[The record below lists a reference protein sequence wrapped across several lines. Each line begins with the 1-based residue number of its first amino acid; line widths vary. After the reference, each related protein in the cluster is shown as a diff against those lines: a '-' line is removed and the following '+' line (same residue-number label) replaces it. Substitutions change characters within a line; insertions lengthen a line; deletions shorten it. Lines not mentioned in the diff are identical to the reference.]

1 MFELVK
7 RGREDPNLEQAMT
20 HEGEDYLNGKK
31 DEVNRVD
38 MLLRLPGIGL
48 HNVYGILRRIHKV
61 NDLCGWSREVM
72 EEVMTPGEAESLFS
86 FLHTPFSKWRVC
98 CKRV

>member
-20 HEGEDYLNGKK
+20 HEGEEYLNGKK

-61 NDLCGWSREVM
+61 NDLCGWSRE
-72 EEVMTPGEAESLFS
+72 AESLFS